1 MTFYDNASGEMLV
14 EQISYSVFHHW
25 LLGKQI
31 RKQRSP
37 MFLTDSEFEE
47 LCGSA

>member
-25 LLGKQI
+25 LLVLLCYKLGTCWGK
-31 RKQRSP
+31 
-37 MFLTDSEFEE
+37 TE
-47 LCGSA
+47 LLRTFPC